1 MTPGILLNAIFF
13 LGMGLCALARPA
25 FVVAFV
31 GLVPS
36 TADARNEIR
45 AVYGGFGIAIAALLL
60 LVSGSATLRPGVL
73 LAVAAALL
81 GMAAGRVVSL
91 MLERTGKWP
100 VVFLVVETALAASLL
115 WELHAGITTAGAAA
129 LTASRAV
136 SGLS

>member
-25 FVVAFV
+25 FVVTFV
-31 GLVPS
+31 GLVPG

-60 LVSGSATLRPGVL
+60 LVSGNATLRPGVL
-73 LAVAAALL
+73 LAVAVALL

-91 MLERTGKWP
+91 LIERTGKWP
-100 VVFLVVETALAASLL
+100 LVFLVTETVLAALL
-115 WELHAGITTAGAAA
+115 LRDMGP
-129 LTASRAV
+129 
-136 SGLS
+136 